1 MPLDMHSNVTSYH
14 KMGLIIMNNYL
25 AQNQVLFFYKA
36 KYENISLLI
45 EDKPKGCM
53 RKRCAGKAK
62 LWDIKVCSRILPKLP
77 SLELELRSRVMLYET
92 QVQICP

>member
-45 EDKPKGCM
+45 QDKPYVVYYFSSLI
-53 RKRCAGKAK
+53 A
-62 LWDIKVCSRILPKLP
+62 LSVIKHEIIFS
-77 SLELELRSRVMLYET
+77 
-92 QVQICP
+92 VQIEV

>member
-45 EDKPKGCM
+45 QDKPYVVYYFSSLVI
-53 RKRCAGKAK
+53 A
-62 LWDIKVCSRILPKLP
+62 LSVIKQEIIFS
-77 SLELELRSRVMLYET
+77 
-92 QVQICP
+92 VQIEV

>member
-45 EDKPKGCM
+45 QDKPY
-53 RKRCAGKAK
+53 
-62 LWDIKVCSRILPKLP
+62 VVYYFS
-77 SLELELRSRVMLYET
+77 SLVIFRHS
-92 QVQICP
+92 